1 MIEALL
7 SNKLALAYFS
17 VGPIILIY
25 FGIKSWIEYR
35 ERSDFIKSVQEMMG
49 TKATLKDQIK
59 TYAMYFIA
67 GLIVLV
73 AWPVFV
79 AWVSYEKYKEYRD
92 MLERRKPKF
101 FCTSG
106 YLIRKISAFEAE
118 QDSLVIDPLGMAPSI
133 PFGHL
138 NAAWCEFLAK
148 IEEGDDMWLYEIPKG
163 SITGKDRNR
172 ASSLMKGYAHVR
184 RKKIIGEFVRQ
195 SG

>member
-35 ERSDFIKSVQEMMG
+35 SRSDFIKSMQEMMG
-49 TKATLKDQIK
+49 TKSALKDQIK
-59 TYAMYFIA
+59 TYAMYFLA
-67 GLIVLV
+67 GIIILV

-79 AWVSYEKYKEYRD
+79 AWLSYERYKEYRD

-101 FCTSG
+101 FCTNE
-106 YLIRKISAFEAE
+106 YLIRKISPLEAE
-118 QDSLVIDPLGMAPSI
+118 KNSLVIDPLGMAPSI

-138 NAAWCEFLAK
+138 NGVWCDFLAGIK
-148 IEEGDDMWLYEIPKG
+148 EGDSLWLFEIPKG
-163 SITGKDRNR
+163 SFTGKDNWTKNPM
-172 ASSLMKGYAHVR
+172 SGYAQVR
-184 RKKIIGEFVRQ
+184 RKKIIAEFVYK
-195 SG
+195 SS